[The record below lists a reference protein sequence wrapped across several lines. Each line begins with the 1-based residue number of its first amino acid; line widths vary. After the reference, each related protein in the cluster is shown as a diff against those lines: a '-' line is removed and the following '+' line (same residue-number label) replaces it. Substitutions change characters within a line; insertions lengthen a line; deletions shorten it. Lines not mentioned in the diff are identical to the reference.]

1 MYFFDKDWEKLYKRN
16 FTRELYRQNDYQV
29 IPLKNIDNELNNIIS
44 FSIQI
49 VPFLIKYLYYK
60 MNIDNGEN
68 IVILERNYKSLTNSG
83 YKIFSISNMECL
95 LMNNNNSKKDNSHKE
110 VGYKIIINNEVNKSY
125 SYIEESMKM
134 NLCIEYNID
143 SIFFSI

>member
-1 MYFFDKDWEKLYKRN
+1 MYFFDKDWEKLHKRN
-16 FTRELYRQNDYQV
+16 FTKELYRQNDYQV
-29 IPLKNIDNELNNIIS
+29 IPIKNIDNELNNIIS